1 MTRRWILDDAER
13 ALLASLHAQGIGPM
27 EVFGTDHAFSG
38 AADTHGYNPMRLDA
52 AVRSLADK
60 GLIDTLE
67 NGRLRLS
74 KDGFLASHQAAEAL
88 KAGIV
93 PF

>member
-1 MTRRWILDDAER
+1 MPRRWILDDAER
-13 ALLASLHAQGIGPM
+13 AFLASLHAQGIGPM
-27 EVFGTDHAFSG
+27 EAFGTDRAFAG
-38 AADTHGYNPMRLDA
+38 AADTHGYEPKRLTA
-52 AVRSLADK
+52 AVGALIDK
-60 GLIDTLE
+60 GLIEPLDG
-67 NGRLRLS
+67 GRLRMS